1 MLPRDSHTSFRLALG
16 LGTAAVIVLAVLR
29 LFPVALIAAALLLP
43 TLVVLYLVDVNV
55 YEDEP
60 IWVMGLT
67 IGWGAVA
74 GVGFGLIALAVE
86 PSVGSVIVNG
96 TSQYLVVQG
105 LVLPFC
111 GFFVLLVGPLIL
123 LRYQRFNDVLDGVA
137 FGATAAAWFS
147 GAQAITYGVHLIGA
161 GLRPGGAVLPWIW
174 RLLSLAV
181 GMPVLTMGAAA
192 AACAALWLRY
202 RAPAR
207 DADALGALGHPAVA
221 LPLAGLLVMG
231 GAVGE
236 TFLPAGGWLA
246 WLAAFDVVAISLLRR
261 AIHVGLLEESSETPD
276 RRRVHLPQLRPSDRA
291 PHVLRPLRHL
301 APGAAEASGPRR
313 SPSAARPVPRSRT
326 LTGDRVVSVF
336 AERHASRVSTG
347 SLGGRILHVFLLVFL
362 LLIGF
367 SILTTV
373 LVAPGHDRALFQ
385 RSAVRGTAERPAGHP
400 GDRVAQLAVR
410 LQPRLPRV
418 GGEGLAAGARQAG
431 PDDQRR
437 RTQRHCGDPG
447 VPGGNRAVAGHRR
460 AGQRAQGALA
470 AGAGR
475 QPRPSAARGG
485 RRLPLGRG
493 QGVRRRPHLAAGK
506 SAGQRRVR
514 GGVQWPRHGDAQ
526 RWWARPARAAPAAIC
541 TPWLT

>member
-1 MLPRDSHTSFRLALG
+1 MTTCPSCGEQTPEGNFCVRCGAPLGAGFSGPSRRRSQFAAAPDEHVSLPAVVSTLFPRAPGDSRTSFRLALG

-29 LFPVALIAAALLLP
+29 LFPVALIAAALLFP
-43 TLVVLYLVDVNV
+43 TLVVLYLVDANV

-74 GVGFGLIALAVE
+74 GIGFGLIALAVE
-86 PSVGSVIVNG
+86 PSVGSVVVNG

-111 GFFVLLVGPLIL
+111 GFFVLLLGPLIL

-261 AIHVGLLEESSETPD
+261 TIHVGLLEESSETPIGGAFTCPNCG
-276 RRRVHLPQLRPSDRA
+276 HLTA
-291 PHVLRPLRHL
+291 RHTFCGHCGISL
-301 APGAAEASGPRR
+301 QALPKPPG
-313 SPSAARPVPRSRT
+313 RT
-326 LTGDRVVSVF
+326 
-336 AERHASRVSTG
+336 
-347 SLGGRILHVFLLVFL
+347 
-362 LLIGF
+362 
-367 SILTTV
+367 
-373 LVAPGHDRALFQ
+373 
-385 RSAVRGTAERPAGHP
+385 
-400 GDRVAQLAVR
+400 
-410 LQPRLPRV
+410 QPV
-418 GGEGLAAGARQAG
+418 GGETG
-431 PDDQRR
+431 P
-437 RTQRHCGDPG
+437 
-447 VPGGNRAVAGHRR
+447 
-460 AGQRAQGALA
+460 
-470 AGAGR
+470 
-475 QPRPSAARGG
+475 
-485 RRLPLGRG
+485 PLGLSPETG
-493 QGVRRRPHLAAGK
+493 
-506 SAGQRRVR
+506 S
-514 GGVQWPRHGDAQ
+514 
-526 RWWARPARAAPAAIC
+526 
-541 TPWLT
+541 